1 MRNRIYESLPDEGKK
16 KVEAFQSAFKI
27 YFKNQKDAIDI
38 FKASQESISRYL
50 NGEILLPLEIAR
62 RFEDYT
68 DGAVKADS
76 IFFDY
81 RAYKFEKK
89 RRKSVNKTT
98 MLA

>member
-1 MRNRIYESLPDEGKK
+1 MRNRIYKSLPDEGKK
-16 KVEAFQSAFKI
+16 KVEAFQSAFRI

-81 RAYKFEKK
+81 KAYKFEQKK
-89 RRKSVNKTT
+89 ISKV
-98 MLA
+98 